1 MQVYHARHRLVQVEH
16 LLVQVDAVVLLL
28 VGLDLDDLDVD
39 VLDLL
44 VADPGA
50 GQVADHHVLGYTVGH
65 VGPENRAGQ
74 LVLAQVRHLRKGRRT
89 AS

>member
-1 MQVYHARHRLVQVEH
+1 MKVHSLVLQALH
-16 LLVQVDAVVLLL
+16 LLVPVEHQLVHVDVGVLLL
-28 VGLDLDDLDVD
+28 VGPDLGVLDVD
-39 VLDLL
+39 LLDLL

-74 LVLAQVRHLRKGRRT
+74 LVLVQVRRLRKDR
-89 AS
+89 